1 MSFQKQA
8 NQRSGVV
15 REGSLPLLL
24 AVGTGLAGF
33 SFGIGLREHD
43 NHTFPVAPPPLAKAV
58 EFPENYAPGI
68 ALIHLDKEALRDSAS
83 VISQFKAEHPNLEVL
98 RCEASEKHISNVGA
112 LYYLKV
118 LYQLRAEENK
128 FHKASGESN
137 ED

>member
-15 REGSLPLLL
+15 SEGSLPWLL

-83 VISQFKAEHPNLEVL
+83 IIAEFKREHPNLEIV
-98 RCEASEKHISNVGA
+98 RFEASEKYISNVGT

-118 LYQLRAEENK
+118 LYQLRAEGKQFPKE
-128 FHKASGESN
+128 SGESN